1 MHRGQFYMGDITG
14 MVVNIIAVAWLI
26 FAIVFFS
33 FPYYM
38 PVTPQNM
45 NYTCVCVGGFLV
57 IAMIWWVIAGKRYTA
72 NMRRVRE
79 EEQNDAHVTVV
90 EAGEN
95 KA

>member
-1 MHRGQFYMGDITG
+1 
-14 MVVNIIAVAWLI
+14 
-26 FAIVFFS
+26 
-33 FPYYM
+33 
-38 PVTPQNM
+38 M

-57 IAMIWWVIAGKRYTA
+57 IAMLWWIIAGKRYTA